1 MNAPDRLFTTPA
13 PPAPAA
19 SLQAWQ
25 QRLANVRLPLLSSP
39 LAVQR
44 MLGSRLSVR
53 DLVELVEADLPLA
66 VDLMLAASASLR
78 RSGKPL
84 QGLQHAVNLLGVE
97 RVQSR
102 VRTLQN
108 DRLDL
113 AQPGHRLARQA
124 MATSRLA
131 CLFTNH
137 WAARHAGSDPEALIW
152 TTALLGVVRWK
163 LPLAAPDVATELE
176 RWVAS
181 GQRRA
186 TAERALLG
194 CTLDALSSAHLG
206 ALGMD
211 DGAAPHAHRAVP
223 PKLLAHAARLD
234 WSGPVAPELPSH
246 LQRPLRQPEVTC
258 SLALGL
264 AQSVQDS
271 WYSRHTRSLMAAA
284 AVHTQQPLDRLRAE
298 LVQLALHASHETSF
312 NQGLVAPAARLLW
325 APPVL
330 RSVWPKAQA
339 KAQRAVQA
347 QAQVA
352 TSMAPQQGTAAYQQR
367 CQQGQHSDL
376 RALMKDTVDTLEKQ
390 LGLQRCALFLK
401 AAGSDQLN
409 CPVAQGFGAA
419 LTARGLTLPAG
430 DTHLLAR
437 LLKQRS
443 ASLCV
448 TAAQVPAARQQLPPA
463 LAPLLLASGVAL
475 GTVDMEQQPMGIW
488 WADTGEA
495 EHALDGAR
503 YAAFQQLV
511 RGFGTAFTQ
520 LAKARKP
527 AR

>member
-39 LAVQR
+39 PAIQR

-124 MATSRLA
+124 MATCRLA

-163 LPLAAPDVATELE
+163 LPLAAPDVAAELE

-284 AVHTQQPLDRLRAE
+284 AVHTQQPLYRLRGE
-298 LVQLALHASHETSF
+298 LVQLALHASQESSF

-347 QAQVA
+347 QPQVA
-352 TSMAPQQGTAAYQQR
+352 TRMTPQQGTAAYQQR
-367 CQQGQHSDL
+367 CQRGQHSDL

-401 AAGSDQLN
+401 AAGSDQLH

-430 DTHLLAR
+430 ETHLLAR

-488 WADTGEA
+488 WADTGEP

-511 RGFGTAFTQ
+511 RGFGTAFTR

-527 AR
+527 AQ